1 MLGTYEKVCMKK
13 YAVEIK
19 VGDEIQVGRFRNV
32 STKIKDIEID
42 EHGQPVLVTSKGK
55 KKLFSCRLHKLD
67 PGTLTPKEIMERKK
81 K

>member
-1 MLGTYEKVCMKK
+1 MKK
-13 YAVEIK
+13 FTVEIK

-32 STKIKDIEID
+32 ATKIKSIELD

-55 KKLFSCRLHKLD
+55 KKLFTCRVQKLD
-67 PGTLTPKEIMERKK
+67 PDTGKLTPKQIMDKK